1 LGNKTAQ
8 EKRRQHFQRRATAAS
23 GRNGGGKEGHE
34 LVMNVIGG
42 SNCRDATLTLLGS
55 LGLQQKKRI
64 TQVSGCQ
71 YGFEAGKETDGGTC
85 RGSYLRCDYLPELQR
100 ARLGNRTQLSLRQ

>member
-1 LGNKTAQ
+1 
-8 EKRRQHFQRRATAAS
+8 
-23 GRNGGGKEGHE
+23 
-34 LVMNVIGG
+34 VIGG

-71 YGFEAGKETDGGTC
+71 YGFEAGMETVGGTY
-85 RGSYLRCDYLPELQR
+85 RDPYLRCNFSRNCNVADSVTERNLASVNSTRE
-100 ARLGNRTQLSLRQ
+100 AHAHTD

>member
-1 LGNKTAQ
+1 
-8 EKRRQHFQRRATAAS
+8 
-23 GRNGGGKEGHE
+23 
-34 LVMNVIGG
+34 MNVIGG

-71 YGFEAGKETDGGTC
+71 YGFEAGMETGGGTY
-85 RGSYLRCDYLPELQR
+85 RDPYLRCDFLPELQR
-100 ARLGNRTQLSLRQ
+100 GRLGNRTQLSLRQ

>member
-1 LGNKTAQ
+1 
-8 EKRRQHFQRRATAAS
+8 
-23 GRNGGGKEGHE
+23 
-34 LVMNVIGG
+34 MNVIGG

-71 YGFEAGKETDGGTC
+71 YGFEAGMETTGHLSRPVFTMRLSPGT
-85 RGSYLRCDYLPELQR
+85 
-100 ARLGNRTQLSLRQ
+100 ATWRTR